1 MYGNGNSMSLMIELQ
16 PSWSYVDGKKVPYP
30 KVTKVDFRILNQD
43 DITVKMQTKDV
54 GPLLIDAS
62 IQVFKPIF
70 IDVVLPILNGGIME
84 DMVNTMIMTEI
95 NTTKGKM
102 PMGMLEGLLYMIPN
116 NNIKIPDNI
125 YMTYALAQG

>member
-1 MYGNGNSMSLMIELQ
+1 MYGNGNAMSLMIELQ

-116 NNIKIPDNI
+116 NKIKIPDNI